1 MQFGDGIFFPETLGS
16 SLAGD
21 QGVLTALGNSAALQV
36 QKSSVFRRNGADIH
50 SDLPISIAQAV
61 LGGTARC
68 QGLYETINIT
78 VSATIL
84 GMNQWGTA
92 KASPLLQRWA
102 KSPKSAGI
110 PFQTPSGWSL
120 G

>member
-16 SLAGD
+16 SLPGEH
-21 QGVLTALGNSAALQV
+21 GVLTALWNLPAFQV

-50 SDLPISIAQAV
+50 SDLLISVAQAV

-78 VSATIL
+78 VSTSIL

-92 KASPLLQRWA
+92 EASPLLQRWG
-102 KSPKSAGI
+102 KSPKSASIG
-110 PFQTPSGWSL
+110 FQTPSGLSL